1 MIFLFLDTL
10 ILDAHWWSKVRAF
23 EYEIKETTDENKVFL
38 LMEKGLEDN
47 VDDIEDNA
55 YDDAGDGKT
64 HLKVRRKKQVM
75 AKQMTGEKKKTGV
88 LSK

>member
-1 MIFLFLDTL
+1 
-10 ILDAHWWSKVRAF
+10 
-23 EYEIKETTDENKVFL
+23 
-38 LMEKGLEDN
+38 MEKGLEDN

-75 AKQMTGEKKKTGV
+75 AKQMTGEKKKLVRKNLWQVRRT
-88 LSK
+88 